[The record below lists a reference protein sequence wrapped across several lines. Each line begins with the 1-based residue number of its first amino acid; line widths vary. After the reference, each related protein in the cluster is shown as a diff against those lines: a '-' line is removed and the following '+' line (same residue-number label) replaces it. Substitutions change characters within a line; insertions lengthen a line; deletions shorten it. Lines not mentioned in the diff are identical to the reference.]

1 MKLIDCRKCKYMEK
15 ESRKY
20 YISDEDY
27 REYYDEY
34 CVMIPINF
42 SQEEYLRYCE
52 YYEPR
57 E

>member
-1 MKLIDCRKCKYMEK
+1 MEK

>member
-1 MKLIDCRKCKYMEK
+1 MEK

-34 CVMIPINF
+34 CVMRPINF
-42 SQEEYLRYCE
+42 LQEEYLRYCE